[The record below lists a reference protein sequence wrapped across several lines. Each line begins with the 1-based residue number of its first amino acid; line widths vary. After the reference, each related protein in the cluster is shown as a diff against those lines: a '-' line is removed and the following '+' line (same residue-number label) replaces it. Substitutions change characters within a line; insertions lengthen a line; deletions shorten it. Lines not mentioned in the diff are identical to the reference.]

1 MAPLMR
7 QRNAIA
13 VIIVC
18 MGDRDY
24 CNVFHRYRSDAKVY
38 VYNIN
43 KYKTFDRKNHLSYT
57 DPVR

>member
-1 MAPLMR
+1 MAPVG
-7 QRNAIA
+7 QRYAIA
-13 VIIVC
+13 VIVVC
-18 MGDRDY
+18 MAVGTTA
-24 CNVFHRYRSDAKVY
+24 VFYRYRSDAKVY